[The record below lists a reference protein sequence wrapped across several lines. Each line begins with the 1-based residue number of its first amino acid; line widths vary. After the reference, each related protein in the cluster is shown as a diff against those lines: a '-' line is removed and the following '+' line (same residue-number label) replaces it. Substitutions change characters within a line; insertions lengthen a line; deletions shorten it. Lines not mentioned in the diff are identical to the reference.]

1 MTIQRA
7 SGRASPCP
15 SGCPSG
21 IATVELD
28 TSGMLDVPAEIARTT
43 KDLAAAEKEVAD
55 CGRKLGNADFL
66 AKAPEAVVGKIRARA
81 DKAAQD
87 VDRLTERL
95 PLVARGWPS
104 DRAIGSSRR
113 SAPTGPA
120 IRWAGT
126 PTRSRAPRTCRAGS
140 RARADAV
147 EIAAATADLDDDVP
161 DGHDGAGAGLAAADP
176 RGSGVAAGHAGA
188 TRCRSRR
195 RWTGSP
201 RCWTCWATRRR
212 QLPGDP

>member
-15 SGCPSG
+15 SGCPPESPPWSW
-21 IATVELD
+21 T
-28 TSGMLDVPAEIARTT
+28 PAACWTFPPIARTT

-95 PLVARGWPS
+95 HSLREGG
-104 DRAIGSSRR
+104 R
-113 SAPTGPA
+113 
-120 IRWAGT
+120 
-126 PTRSRAPRTCRAGS
+126 
-140 RARADAV
+140 
-147 EIAAATADLDDDVP
+147 
-161 DGHDGAGAGLAAADP
+161 
-176 RGSGVAAGHAGA
+176 
-188 TRCRSRR
+188 
-195 RWTGSP
+195 
-201 RCWTCWATRRR
+201 
-212 QLPGDP
+212 